1 MSGIFVFAENKLQ
14 TLELLSAGRKLA
26 DGTGT
31 KVSLLLPFE
40 REKAQDYFAFGAD
53 EVLILPEL
61 AADQPLNAY
70 VPVVAEELQRAGAN
84 CFLLAATFRGKEIGA
99 QIAAR
104 LNAGLC
110 SGCTKIEI
118 DPETKAFTMERLAY
132 GGAALQRI
140 VCATTPVVTT
150 VSAGVFEPAQR
161 QEGRAGEVRELP
173 MPPLSPLKVK
183 ERKAKPKEAKD
194 ITEARVIVCPGRG
207 LAKQEDL
214 AMIRELSELLGGE
227 VAGTRPLTEEL
238 RWLPEEM
245 CIGLSGV
252 SVKPELY
259 LGIGVSGQVQHT
271 TGIRNAKVVAAINKD
286 EHAPIFEVSDYG
298 ITGDLYDVVPKLIR
312 ALKK

>member
-1 MSGIFVFAENKLQ
+1 MAGIFVFAENRNQ
-14 TLELLSAGRKLA
+14 TLELMTIGRRLA
-26 DGTGT
+26 DGKGT
-31 KVSLLLPFE
+31 RLSLFLCFD
-40 REKAQDYFAFGAD
+40 RDKSQDYTAFGAD

-61 AADQPLNAY
+61 AADQPLNAC
-70 VPVVAEELQRAGAN
+70 VPVIAEELQRAGAS
-84 CFLLAATFRGKEIGA
+84 CCLLAATFRGKEMGA

-110 SGCTKIEI
+110 SGCVKIEM
-118 DPETKAFTMERLAY
+118 DPETKAFAMERLAY
-132 GGAALQRI
+132 GGAALQSV
-140 VCATTPVVTT
+140 VCSTSPVVATIP
-150 VSAGVFEPAQR
+150 AGVFEPSQR
-161 QEGRAGEVRELP
+161 QEGRAGDVRELAA
-173 MPPLSPLKVK
+173 PPLSPLKVR
-183 ERKAKPKEAKD
+183 ERKAKPKETKD

-207 LAKQEDL
+207 LSKQEDL

-238 RWLPEEM
+238 RWLPEEL

-259 LGIGVSGQVQHT
+259 LGVGVSGQVQHT
-271 TGIRNAKVVAAINKD
+271 TGIRNAKVIAAINKD

-298 ITGDLYDVVPKLIR
+298 IIGDLYDVVPKLIK